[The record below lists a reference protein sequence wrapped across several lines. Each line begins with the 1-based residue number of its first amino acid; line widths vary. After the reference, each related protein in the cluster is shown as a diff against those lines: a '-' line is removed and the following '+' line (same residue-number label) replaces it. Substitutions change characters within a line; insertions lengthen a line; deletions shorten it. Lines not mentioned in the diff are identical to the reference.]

1 MIYIENAQIIL
12 TRIEEKCKNILDL
25 ESKLDMIDFSELKLS
40 SVDILEYENLISD
53 FLENLMHVDVN
64 QVINAG
70 FLCNFSNCETTFF
83 LGKKRVLALMTH
95 ILQDITLFRNKL
107 NLAKYVQ
114 LFSHIVKRQLSINLI
129 GKINQ
134 DIKQIKPRINQLKGL
149 IIQNSESEKQLSYKN
164 ELLLLENKDKIS
176 KSELEIWEKE
186 KRESGIEA
194 NEIDV
199 EIRQQTDEETISII
213 MGKVPFDRISRV
225 ELIILL
231 RKIIYLRNLDNLCNT
246 MLNRENEM
254 DETKIQQGIDIHNK
268 WINVLETVSKNIND
282 LINVK

>member
-1 MIYIENAQIIL
+1 M
-12 TRIEEKCKNILDL
+12 
-25 ESKLDMIDFSELKLS
+25 
-40 SVDILEYENLISD
+40 
-53 FLENLMHVDVN
+53 
-64 QVINAG
+64 
-70 FLCNFSNCETTFF
+70 
-83 LGKKRVLALMTH
+83 
-95 ILQDITLFRNKL
+95 
-107 NLAKYVQ
+107 
-114 LFSHIVKRQLSINLI
+114 
-129 GKINQ
+129 
-134 DIKQIKPRINQLKGL
+134 
-149 IIQNSESEKQLSYKN
+149 SYKN

-213 MGKVPFDRISRV
+213 MGKVPFDRISRI

-231 RKIIYLRNLDNLCNT
+231 RKIIYLRNLDNLCNA

-282 LINVK
+282 LIL